1 MISNSNPIKKTS
13 IDEENTNLVN
23 EESRFV
29 TNESNLLLKC
39 INTNTYCI
47 SFSEYIKKIFY
58 INQIDFHYSY
68 VQIIYC
74 FNFNEINE
82 KARVR
87 KCKIYKI

>member
-13 IDEENTNLVN
+13 ADEENSNLMN
-23 EESRFV
+23 EELNFF

-58 INQIDFHYSY
+58 LNQIDFHKSY

-82 KARVR
+82 MARVR
-87 KCKIYKI
+87 RCKII